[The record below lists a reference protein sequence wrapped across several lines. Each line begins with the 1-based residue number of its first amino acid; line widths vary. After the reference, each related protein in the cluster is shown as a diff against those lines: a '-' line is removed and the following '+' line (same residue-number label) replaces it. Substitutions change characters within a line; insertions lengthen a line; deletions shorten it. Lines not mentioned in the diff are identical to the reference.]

1 MIPLDRYEKWPT
13 ALDARA
19 TAYLNENEYQ
29 EYASIPEPERLS
41 QLRALLERPIANFTP
56 VNEVFFRA
64 RWAEVLRA
72 VRPKRGLVLL
82 EIASGDADMIPQM
95 MARDYPNS
103 RYIAA
108 NTNRILTESLLA
120 KTRAIPLNVTVI
132 GEDAVAIDRHL
143 APGSVDVVAFQHGV
157 NDVLQAILCDRY
169 GVDTTNSDWMQ
180 TLPRMIVIVQQE
192 MAQGTLEEHVR
203 PAFLSLLEKMLS
215 VLKDDG
221 RIVMNHYMF
230 QLDLDWGYP
239 PALWED
245 LIPIVRQWTGS
256 LTGAREVVVDGF
268 DPHWWLFLAKR

>member
-1 MIPLDRYEKWPT
+1 MIPLDRYQKWST

-19 TAYLNENEYQ
+19 TTYLNESEYQ
-29 EYASIPEPERLS
+29 DYASIPEPKRLS

-72 VRPKRGLVLL
+72 VHPDQGLVLL

-132 GEDAVAIDRHL
+132 GEDAIAIDRHL

-169 GVDTTNSDWMQ
+169 DVDTTDSDWMQ
-180 TLPRMIVIVQQE
+180 TLPRMIAIVQQE

-203 PAFLSLLEKMLS
+203 PAFLSLLEKMLG

-245 LIPIVRQWTGS
+245 LIPFVRQWTQS
-256 LTGAREVVVDGF
+256 LPGGREVVVDGF